1 MGSFWILIKKFGII
15 FSIIFFGC
23 SSNKPVAQLEA
34 YDDLDFIRKNLKEQR
49 IEIDSMKQ
57 QLSYYKQIIDDQ
69 SYVLEVYN
77 ENNNELRQ
85 FKLSLENDVNNAI
98 SILND
103 NSINSDFTSEINKIN
118 RKNQILEDRT
128 FYTDSLYFE
137 IVNDI
142 VEIENKISSLIA
154 SFKEMNDISSGA
166 RKKIVIPKISDE
178 EYKAKYIEALSF
190 YQNSEWNLSL
200 DGFRYLLQADM
211 NHELSDNCQYWL
223 GEIFYALTDYRR
235 SIEEFRKV
243 FSFSGTNKA
252 DDSYYKLGLC
262 YVNIGQY
269 DNAKVE
275 LSNLIKFFP
284 DSEYYKRAE
293 ELLNKY

>member
-1 MGSFWILIKKFGII
+1 MESFWILIKKFGII

-34 YDDLDFIRKNLKEQR
+34 YDDLDIIRKNLKEQR

-118 RKNQILEDRT
+118 RK
-128 FYTDSLYFE
+128 
-137 IVNDI
+137 
-142 VEIENKISSLIA
+142 
-154 SFKEMNDISSGA
+154 
-166 RKKIVIPKISDE
+166 
-178 EYKAKYIEALSF
+178 
-190 YQNSEWNLSL
+190 
-200 DGFRYLLQADM
+200 
-211 NHELSDNCQYWL
+211 
-223 GEIFYALTDYRR
+223 
-235 SIEEFRKV
+235 
-243 FSFSGTNKA
+243 
-252 DDSYYKLGLC
+252 
-262 YVNIGQY
+262 
-269 DNAKVE
+269 
-275 LSNLIKFFP
+275 IKF
-284 DSEYYKRAE
+284 
-293 ELLNKY
+293 